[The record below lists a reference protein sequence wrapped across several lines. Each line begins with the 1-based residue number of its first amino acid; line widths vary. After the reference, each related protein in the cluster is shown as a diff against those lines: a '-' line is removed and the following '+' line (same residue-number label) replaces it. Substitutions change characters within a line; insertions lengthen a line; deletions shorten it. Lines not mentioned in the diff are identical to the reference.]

1 MAVVQLF
8 VGVRKNLSKIK
19 GSLRSR
25 AGVCASKN
33 SVLQSLGAPAVH
45 KITVCMELEF
55 PIPAVAIF
63 PLSTVAMDT
72 TAWLLTSPEMPPLR
86 FLRNLTLPW
95 QKNTIYFS
103 L

>member
-25 AGVCASKN
+25 AGLCASKN

-45 KITVCMELEF
+45 KITVCMAF
-55 PIPAVAIF
+55 PIPAVAVF
-63 PLSTVAMDT
+63 LLSTVAMDT